1 MRQIE
6 NKMVKRSYNYIKWRW
21 TKSQLKDKTDLK
33 RKKSKTYLNCRP
45 LLRNILLMEKIF
57 YTSIPDRKTNKKR
70 LLQTVITKLK
80 RERQ

>member
-21 TKSQLKDKTDLK
+21 TKSQLKDTNWLKKKKKQDLSK
-33 RKKSKTYLNCRP
+33 LQATPKKYAFNGED
-45 LLRNILLMEKIF
+45 ILHEH
-57 YTSIPDRKTNKKR
+57 PDGKTNKKR